1 MWNFIKMLI
10 EFKLL
15 EWTVKIILALI
26 VGFALVYALQWTT
39 RH

>member
-26 VGFALVYALQWTT
+26 VGFSLVYALQ
-39 RH
+39 